1 MTGQTLK
8 IPYYQIKGSNI
19 INQPSSIEENTINV
33 YGISYSLEDYIRE
46 FLKNIKE
53 NYMLQ
58 IIANESDLIEFLRLN
73 PNVIDYIK
81 PTVEKLKEELN
92 IASLFMDL
100 VIDPEEDDDGTLFI
114 EAELKGDVTTED
126 LLQKLNK
133 FLDSFFIP
141 LVGKDITKF
150 NVDLI

>member
-1 MTGQTLK
+1 MSSPVLK
-8 IPYYQIKGSNI
+8 IPYYQIVGSNI
-19 INQPSSIEENTINV
+19 INQPIS
-33 YGISYSLEDYIRE
+33 YGISYSLEDYIRD

-53 NYMLQ
+53 KYTLQ
-58 IIANESDLIEFLRLN
+58 IIANESDLMEFLRLN
-73 PNVIDYIK
+73 PTVIDYIN
-81 PTVEKLKEELN
+81 PTIEKLKEELN